1 MAPKKDEDK
10 KSKPPP
16 APDKKKERRFDSVI
30 IYIPNR
36 KQRQEANLDMF
47 QDMDWMV
54 LTRHPSF
61 PTPPARLLR
70 DRKLEDHD
78 RIREY
83 TIPYF
88 YAGTRV
94 DLKAHIF
101 AIIERGNIY
110 DI

>member
-1 MAPKKDEDK
+1 MGPKKDTGP
-10 KSKPPP
+10 KPKPLK
-16 APDKKKERRFDSVI
+16 AADKKKERRFDSVVL
-30 IYIPNR
+30 YIPNR
-36 KQRQEANLDMF
+36 KQRQEADLEMF
-47 QDMDWMV
+47 QDMDWML

-61 PTPPARLLR
+61 PTPPTRLLR

-88 YAGTRV
+88 NGDTRV

-101 AIIERGNIY
+101 AVIERGNIY
-110 DI
+110 FL